1 MITVQGVAVLTV
13 EVVDVIAVLDGLV
26 STPLAVGV
34 VVDLGDHV
42 FVQRVLVVMVAV
54 QMVRMTVVQ
63 VVDMA
68 LVLHRYVA
76 AGRPVLV
83 VVIGVGRVGGHAL
96 GVLSPLS
103 YRP

>member
-1 MITVQGVAVLTV
+1 
-13 EVVDVIAVLDGLV
+13 
-26 STPLAVGV
+26 
-34 VVDLGDHV
+34 
-42 FVQRVLVVMVAV
+42 MVAV
-54 QMVRMTVVQ
+54 QMVRVTVVE
-63 VVDMA
+63 VIDMA

>member
-1 MITVQGVAVLTV
+1 MIAVRGVAVRPV
-13 EVVDVIAVLDGLV
+13 QIVDVIAVLDGLV
-26 STPLAVGV
+26 SATLAVGV

-42 FVQRVLVVMVAV
+42 LVQRVLVVMVAV
-54 QMVRMTVVQ
+54 QMVRVTVVE
-63 VVDMA
+63 VIDMA